1 MYGNRYID
9 LHISSVVCQYH
20 VVCAVSNFLLQWWS
34 DFLFTIMCSESP
46 HGTLL
51 LPATYCSFLF
61 KNGELISVLNQEKQP
76 LQILKYH
83 FNFLD
88 SFELYESITK
98 LYSCELIFKKCSMC
112 IKYSS
117 IHVVRNLQYR
127 YT

>member
-1 MYGNRYID
+1 MVIGILICTYPVFSASIMLFVLSVIFCYNGGQ
-9 LHISSVVCQYH
+9 ISC
-20 VVCAVSNFLLQWWS
+20 LQS
-34 DFLFTIMCSESP
+34 CSESP

-51 LPATYCSFLF
+51 LPAIYCSFLF

-88 SFELYESITK
+88 GFELYEIITK
-98 LYSCELIFKKCSMC
+98 LFSCELIFKKCSMC